1 MPLGNGGTKYG
12 ISWEGKQNHELWKQ
26 YFRAVNT
33 KLDKLW
39 KINRLGALKSQI
51 IFNAFIVPWRK
62 YVIFEPFEK
71 KVSNQIE
78 KLIIKDK
85 ALACVRVL

>member
-1 MPLGNGGTKYG
+1 MPLGNGETKYG

-39 KINRLGALKSQI
+39 IG
-51 IFNAFIVPWRK
+51 
-62 YVIFEPFEK
+62 
-71 KVSNQIE
+71 
-78 KLIIKDK
+78 
-85 ALACVRVL
+85 

>member
-1 MPLGNGGTKYG
+1 MLPFTVGRSLVFRQQSKLGPSMPLGNGETKYG

-39 KINRLGALKSQI
+39 KINRIGALKSQI
-51 IFNAFIVPWRK
+51 IFNAFIVP
-62 YVIFEPFEK
+62 
-71 KVSNQIE
+71 
-78 KLIIKDK
+78 
-85 ALACVRVL
+85 